1 MVPQKSVRV
10 LMVDDDEDDFILT
23 RKLLE
28 EIEGTKYELHWIS
41 NFEAAFANLN
51 SGDYDIILVDYYF
64 GARTGVEILSEAYA
78 EGCTTPMILLTGLGD
93 RDVDFAAMQA
103 GAADYLEKNE
113 LTARMLER
121 TIRYAI
127 SAGQAREALLEKSIL
142 LQATLDNTDSGIA
155 AFDSSKRLIAWNDRF
170 LSMLG
175 LERGF
180 EHLDGFEGRAVPEVG
195 LLSRRVSE
203 CLKLGNIPEEGLS
216 EHIAPNGRVLEVRY
230 NKSRDD
236 GRVIVCIDVT
246 DRKRSEEML
255 IKSKE
260 TAELAN
266 RAKTEFLANA
276 SHELRTPLNA
286 IIGFS
291 ELMILELNGPV
302 GNDKYTGYI
311 GDINQSGEHLLS
323 LINDILD
330 VSKIESGKF
339 ELHEKQVEIARIIK
353 SCLRM
358 IRERAEVAQIS
369 ITHEV
374 DPDLMH
380 LWVDERA
387 IKQILLNLLSNSVKF
402 TPAKGKVRLTIE
414 KTDEGGVC
422 LSVSDTGIGIA
433 PEDLGKVF
441 EPFGQAGDTA
451 NRGVEGTGLGLPL
464 VKALTELIGGSLSL
478 ESSPHVGTTVNVYLP
493 QEHVL
498 HSKTVKKT
506 GTG

>member
-1 MVPQKSVRV
+1 MTRQETVRV
-10 LMVDDDEDDFILT
+10 LMVDDDEDDYILT
-23 RKLLE
+23 RTLLQE
-28 EIEGTKYELHWIS
+28 VEGTKYDLHWIS
-41 NFEAAFANLN
+41 NFEAGFANLN

-64 GARTGVEILSEAYA
+64 GARTGLEILREADA
-78 EGCTTPMILLTGLGD
+78 EGSTTPMILLTGLGD

-103 GAADYLEKNE
+103 GAADYLEKGN
-113 LTARMLER
+113 LTANLLER
-121 TIRYAI
+121 AIRYAI
-127 SAGQAREALLEKSIL
+127 SAARAREALLEKSIF
-142 LQATLDNTDSGIA
+142 LQTTLDNTGSGIA
-155 AFDSSKRLIAWNDRF
+155 AFDRSKRLIAWNDRF
-170 LSMLG
+170 LRMLG
-175 LERGF
+175 LEKGF
-180 EHLDGFEGRAVPEVG
+180 AHLDGFGRQAAPEID
-195 LLSRRVSE
+195 LLSKRVSE
-203 CLKLGNIPEEGLS
+203 CLQLESIPGEGLS
-216 EHIAPNGRVLEVRY
+216 EHNGPDGRILEVRY

-246 DRKRSEEML
+246 DRKRSEAL
-255 IKSKE
+255 LVKSKE

-291 ELMILELNGPV
+291 ELMILELNGPI
-302 GNDKYTGYI
+302 GNDKYAGYI

-339 ELHEKQVEIARIIK
+339 ELHEEQVEISHIVR

-358 IRERAEVAQIS
+358 IRERAEAARIS
-369 ITHEV
+369 ISYAV
-374 DPDLMH
+374 DPDLVH

-402 TPAKGKVRLTIE
+402 TPARGKVQLTIT
-414 KTDEGGVC
+414 KIDKGGVC

-433 PEDLGKVF
+433 PEDLSKVF
-441 EPFGQAGDTA
+441 EPFGQAGDAA

-464 VKALTELIGGSLSL
+464 VKALTELLGGSLSL
-478 ESSPHVGTTVNVYLP
+478 ESIPGEGTTVNVLLP
-493 QEHVL
+493 REQVSP
-498 HSKTVKKT
+498 SKTVKKT